1 MFVPDILLRFLLQ
14 LVPWPGFSLTG
25 SRNQGEEERKIFPSL
40 YVFLSTRELCH
51 VVMVRSAAKKIRRKS
66 QREALKLQEQADALL
81 AMEEDEEV
89 LFKRPAASTDT
100 PSGSRANSPDRE
112 EDEPGMKDYT
122 TVLEM
127 VKVVRDRLTEL
138 VLDKTNIRAACDDL
152 RRQCHSQGVAFGD
165 LSRLVSQTR
174 ADQEET
180 RAYAHEETG
189 PNPSIR
195 PELLDARGN
204 LRARDIGITWQ
215 DGDTFLH
222 GVRIAGQD
230 DDMEDNHRRP
240 ATAAPYLSCP
250 QQLEDARRQPVM
262 STPHHQS
269 HGHPPSDMST
279 PGFPRPVCIEM
290 SDTPAHNFAGP
301 RQEGRP
307 THRPAAPIQRFNSK
321 SIGWPAWFR
330 HFRAVADVQ
339 GWDKDQR
346 ALQMVSYL
354 DEKAMN
360 VAQELSDRELYNYD
374 ALVGLLSARF
384 DPASRVSASR
394 SRFHGRTRQEDA
406 DTYADSI
413 TELCRL
419 GYPQSSPEL
428 RQELISE
435 QFVRGQSDPEL
446 KKYLWVVIRTQK
458 DKKLQTLIEVC
469 TDFASLSHTTSV
481 HRPAEQVFALEEEED
496 REEEMF
502 AVVDRQQWN
511 TQRAAEPPL
520 SPELQMFALARRMGY
535 EMRLIARRFDAPRQA
550 PGPRLSQNKDYR
562 APFGPRDYSRTKC
575 FSCGQLGHTQVR
587 CPKPDSSLPFRP
599 SGWVDRSDGPQRGSG
614 GPPQGNEI

>member
-1 MFVPDILLRFLLQ
+1 
-14 LVPWPGFSLTG
+14 
-25 SRNQGEEERKIFPSL
+25 
-40 YVFLSTRELCH
+40 
-51 VVMVRSAAKKIRRKS
+51 MVRSAAKKIRWKS
-66 QREALKLQEQADALL
+66 QREAARLQKQADALL

-89 LFKRPAASTDT
+89 HFKRPDAVPDT
-100 PSGSRANSPDRE
+100 PPVFRTDSPDQEEKNDRE
-112 EDEPGMKDYT
+112 VEDYT

-127 VKVVRDRLTEL
+127 VKAVRDRLTAL
-138 VLDKTNIRAACDDL
+138 VLDNTNIRAACDDL

-165 LSRLVSQTR
+165 LSRLVKQTR
-174 ADQEET
+174 EDQEET

-189 PNPSIR
+189 PHPNIR
-195 PELLDARGN
+195 PELLDAGGN

-222 GVRIAGQD
+222 GVRITGQRD
-230 DDMEDNHRRP
+230 NMEDNRRRP
-240 ATAAPYLSCP
+240 ATAAPYPPCP
-250 QQLEDARRQPVM
+250 EELEYARRQPVM
-262 STPHHQS
+262 STPCQQS
-269 HGHPPSDMST
+269 HGHPSGDTST

-290 SDTPAHNFAGP
+290 SDTPAHHFTGPRQEMSDTPAHHFTGPRQEMSDTPAHHFAGP

-307 THRPAAPIQRFNSK
+307 AHRPAVPIQRFNSK

-360 VAQELSDRELYNYD
+360 VAQELSDRELYDYD
-374 ALVGLLSARF
+374 ALIGLLSARF

-394 SRFHGRTRQEDA
+394 SRFHGRTRRHQEDA
-406 DTYADSI
+406 DSYADSI

-458 DKKLQTLIEVC
+458 DRKLQTLIEVC
-469 TDFASLSHTTSV
+469 KDFASLSHTTSV
-481 HRPAEQVFALEEEED
+481 HRPAEQVFALEEDDD
-496 REEEMF
+496 REEEEVF

-511 TQRAAEPPL
+511 TQKAAEPPL
-520 SPELQMFALARRMGY
+520 SPELQQMFALAHRMGY
-535 EMRLIARRFDAPRQA
+535 EMRPIARRFDAPRQT
-550 PGPRLSQNKDYR
+550 PGPRSSPNKDYR
-562 APFGPRDYSRTKC
+562 APFRPRDYSRTKC

-599 SGWVDRSDGPQRGSG
+599 SGWVDRSSGPQRGSG
-614 GPPQGNEI
+614 GPPQGNEV

>member
-1 MFVPDILLRFLLQ
+1 M
-14 LVPWPGFSLTG
+14 
-25 SRNQGEEERKIFPSL
+25 
-40 YVFLSTRELCH
+40 FLSVRELCH
-51 VVMVRSAAKKIRRKS
+51 VLMGKSVAKKIRRKS
-66 QREALKLQEQADALL
+66 QREALRLQEQADTLL
-81 AMEEDEEV
+81 GMEEDEEV
-89 LFKRPAASTDT
+89 MFKRPAASTNT
-100 PSGSRANSPDRE
+100 PSGSRADSPVRE
-112 EDEPGMKDYT
+112 EDEPEDYT
-122 TVLEM
+122 TVLDM
-127 VKVVRDRLTEL
+127 VKAVRDRLTEL
-138 VLDKTNIRAACDDL
+138 VLDNTNIRAACDDL

-180 RAYAHEETG
+180 RAYAREETG
-189 PNPSIR
+189 PHPSIR
-195 PELLDARGN
+195 SELLDARGN
-204 LRARDIGITWQ
+204 LRARDIGITWR

-222 GVRIAGQD
+222 GVRIAGQN
-230 DDMEDNHRRP
+230 DDMEDGHRRP
-240 ATAAPYLSCP
+240 TTAAPYPSCP
-250 QQLEDARRQPVM
+250 QQQEDARRQPVM
-262 STPHHQS
+262 STPYHHS
-269 HGHPPSDMST
+269 HGHPPNDVSP

-290 SDTPAHNFAGP
+290 SNTPTHNFAGP

-339 GWDKDQR
+339 GCDKDQR

-360 VAQELSDRELYNYD
+360 VAQELSDRELYDYD

-394 SRFHGRTRQEDA
+394 SRFHGRTRRHQEDA

-469 TDFASLSHTTSV
+469 TDFASLSHTTGV
-481 HRPAEQVFALEEEED
+481 HRPAEQVFAMEEAED

-520 SPELQMFALARRMGY
+520 SPELQQMFALARRMGY
-535 EMRLIARRFDAPRQA
+535 EMRPIARRLDAPRQA
-550 PGPRLSQNKDYR
+550 PGPRFSQNKDYR
-562 APFGPRDYSRTKC
+562 APFRPRDYSRTKC
-575 FSCGQLGHTQVR
+575 FSCGQLGHT
-587 CPKPDSSLPFRP
+587 
-599 SGWVDRSDGPQRGSG
+599 
-614 GPPQGNEI
+614 

>member
-1 MFVPDILLRFLLQ
+1 MPANVNVNEDILKKIYHINSGVCSGPSY
-14 LVPWPGFSLTG
+14 LVPATIGD
-25 SRNQGEEERKIFPSL
+25 
-40 YVFLSTRELCH
+40 VFLSVRELCH
-51 VVMVRSAAKKIRRKS
+51 VLMGKSVAKKIRRKS
-66 QREALKLQEQADALL
+66 QREALRLQEQADTLL

-112 EDEPGMKDYT
+112 ENGPEDYT

-127 VKVVRDRLTEL
+127 VKAVRDRLTEL
-138 VLDKTNIRAACDDL
+138 VLDNTNIRAACDDL

-180 RAYAHEETG
+180 RAYAREETG
-189 PNPSIR
+189 PHPSIR
-195 PELLDARGN
+195 SELLDARGN
-204 LRARDIGITWQ
+204 LRARDIGITWR

-222 GVRIAGQD
+222 GVRIAGQN

-240 ATAAPYLSCP
+240 ATAAPYPSCP
-250 QQLEDARRQPVM
+250 QQQEDARRQPVM
-262 STPHHQS
+262 STPYHQS
-269 HGHPPSDMST
+269 HAHPPNDVSP

-290 SDTPAHNFAGP
+290 SDTPTHNFAGP

-307 THRPAAPIQRFNSK
+307 THRPAASIQRFNSK

-346 ALQMVSYL
+346 PLQMVSYL

-360 VAQELSDRELYNYD
+360 VAQELSDRELYDYD
-374 ALVGLLSARF
+374 SLVGLLSARF

-394 SRFHGRTRQEDA
+394 SRFHGRTRRHQEDA

-458 DKKLQTLIEVC
+458 DKILQTLIEVC
-469 TDFASLSHTTSV
+469 TDFASLSHTTGV
-481 HRPAEQVFALEEEED
+481 HRPAEQVFAMEEEED
-496 REEEMF
+496 REEMF

-520 SPELQMFALARRMGY
+520 SPELQQMFALARRMGY
-535 EMRLIARRFDAPRQA
+535 EMRPIARRLDAPRHA
-550 PGPRLSQNKDYR
+550 PGPR
-562 APFGPRDYSRTKC
+562 
-575 FSCGQLGHTQVR
+575 FS
-587 CPKPDSSLPFRP
+587 
-599 SGWVDRSDGPQRGSG
+599 
-614 GPPQGNEI
+614 